1 MRLSVMDYK
10 VVSSNPIGSCHR
22 RLLAGLYREYEFTV
36 FAVEFENPCPERIRF
51 VRVPVPTRPLAL
63 LFVAYHLV
71 APIVYW
77 LHRLRTGARFDLVQ
91 MVESNLSFGRVSYVH
106 FCHRAYLQ
114 RHWKAVGARG
124 LRGWL
129 RWLDHWLHALMEPW
143 VYRRVKHLVVPSQGL
158 KRELEETYPFVQGKV
173 AAIPNPVDLERM
185 RPPEGF
191 AREDFRRAHGV
202 GPEEVVLVFVALGHF
217 ERKGLP
223 LVLEALKELK
233 SSPVRLWVVGG
244 EADLV
249 RVWRKRVEEMG
260 LGERVS
266 FFGMQQEVRPFLW
279 AADVFV
285 FPSAYEVFPLVSL
298 EAAAA
303 GLPLIVTPL
312 YGVEEFMRDGETG
325 FVVERSARGVQEGV
339 LRYLSLPPK
348 ERERLGEEARKAVSP
363 LGVAPFVRAWREFYG
378 HLA

>member
-1 MRLSVMDYK
+1 MDYK
-10 VVSSNPIGSCHR
+10 VVSNNPIGSCHR
-22 RLLAGLYREYEFTV
+22 RLLAGLCREYEFTV
-36 FAVEFENPCPERIRF
+36 FAVEFENPCPEHIRF

-173 AAIPNPVDLERM
+173 TVIPNPVDLERM

-202 GPEEVVLVFVALGHF
+202 GLEEVVLVFVALGHF

-223 LVLEALKELK
+223 LVLGALKELK

-339 LRYLSLPPK
+339 LRYLSLPPE
-348 ERERLGEEARKAVSP
+348 ERQRLGEEARKAVSP
-363 LGVAPFVRAWREFYG
+363 FGVEPFVGAWREFYG